1 MANKIYNEDWL
12 AEEIK
17 KTWGEFGA
25 HYDVYKEVLK
35 RAKASQNL
43 KPEITKTYI
52 KNKSI
57 ETINYLSN
65 DKVYMTIQKSGETRE
80 RIVTINHCP
89 NCEKKLSTTAQL
101 LPISIFSLHCTKCN
115 FDLLNPLK

>member
-35 RAKASQNL
+35 RAKVNIKL
-43 KPEITKTYI
+43 EITKQQTKKSCI
-52 KNKSI
+52 ATTTFLNK
-57 ETINYLSN
+57 E
-65 DKVYMTIQKSGETRE
+65 KVYMTQHLNTITKERFIQVEY
-80 RIVTINHCP
+80 CP
-89 NCEKKLSTTAQL
+89 SCQKEMKTNIQL
-101 LPISIFSLHCTKCN
+101 LPNSIFSLHCTKCN
-115 FDLLNPLK
+115 FDLLNPLKQ